1 MLEFT
6 ALQVFFMWML
16 AFTGTSL
23 AASVKI
29 VRQGDEALIELLG
42 KYDGKKLEPGLTFVI
57 PFFEQVAYKGTLK
70 EQIFSLPPIQ
80 CITSERKFV
89 TLNIAIYWRILD
101 LEKASYKVQNLH
113 VALMTLLYNQI
124 RSEIVKIKVEDL
136 YTIRER
142 FNEAMLLA
150 LDVATEPWGLKIT
163 RVELL
168 DFNVDNQKKNAPI
181 QSKNNALILT
191 DGSASLAG
199 YLHSNSVN
207 LNTK

>member
-1 MLEFT
+1 MEFT
-6 ALQVFFMWML
+6 VLQMFFMWML
-16 AFTGTSL
+16 ALTGTSL
-23 AASVKI
+23 AASIKI

-113 VALMTLLYNQI
+113 VALMTLLYNQV
-124 RSEIVKIKVEDL
+124 RSEIVKIPVEDL
-136 YTIRER
+136 YTIREE
-142 FNEAMLLA
+142 FNEAMLSA
-150 LDVATEPWGLKIT
+150 LDVATEPWGIKIT

-168 DFNVDNQKKNAPI
+168 DFAVDTQKKIGATQI
-181 QSKNNALILT
+181 KSSGIIKLES
-191 DGSASLAG
+191 SASLG
-199 YLHSNSVN
+199 SYLHSETAN
-207 LNTK
+207 LNSK